1 MALHWSRIAVAALV
15 GALIVP
21 ARSILAQSNST
32 AAALNHASEVY
43 AHVTTARGSF
53 EMTIE
58 NPLTGRSDTS
68 RANFQQ
74 ERPSRLDIRFTNPS
88 GDRIVADGKWV
99 WAYLPSATPDQVVR
113 MPVGDGHNTPAGGAV
128 SLDFISQFLTD
139 PAVRFTVTGA
149 GSDTLN
155 GHSTTIAVLVPH
167 DPEDQIARAK
177 LWIDNGDGIVR
188 RFEWT
193 DASST
198 VRRVRVL
205 TESFNVPVEQSA
217 FTFKPPHGVKV
228 VDQSALVNG
237 TD

>member
-1 MALHWSRIAVAALV
+1 MGLRWSRIAAAALV

-21 ARSILAQSNST
+21 ACSAVAQSNAT
-32 AAALNHASEVY
+32 TAALNHASEVY
-43 AHVTTARGSF
+43 SRVTTARGSF

-74 ERPSRLDIRFTNPS
+74 QRPSRLDIRFTNPS

-113 MPVGDGHNTPAGGAV
+113 MPVGDGHSTPAGGAV

-139 PAVRFTVTGA
+139 PAARFTVTSGGA
-149 GSDTLN
+149 DTVN
-155 GHSTTIAVLVPH
+155 GHSTTIAILVPH

-198 VRRVRVL
+198 VRQVRVL
-205 TESFNVPVEQSA
+205 TESFNAPVDQSA
-217 FTFKPPHGVKV
+217 FTFKPPRGVKV

>member
-1 MALHWSRIAVAALV
+1 MTLHWTKIAAAALI
-15 GALIVP
+15 GALVAPVRTAI
-21 ARSILAQSNST
+21 AQSNPS
-32 AAALNHASEVY
+32 AALQHASDVY
-43 AHVTTARGSF
+43 SHVTTARGSF

-58 NPLTGRSDTS
+58 NPLTGRSETS
-68 RANFQQ
+68 QANFQQ
-74 ERPSRLDIRFTNPS
+74 ERPSRLDIQFTNPS

-113 MPVGDGHNTPAGGAV
+113 MPVGDGHSTPAGGAV

-139 PAVRFTVTGA
+139 PAARFTVTGA

-155 GHSTTIAVLVPH
+155 GHATTVAVLVPH

-205 TESFNVPVEQSA
+205 SESFNVPVDRSA
-217 FTFKPPHGVKV
+217 FTFKPPRGVKV